1 MTESN
6 THTFQTI
13 EEMREHLARKKTS
26 RDAKR
31 KGLFAS
37 KTPEELNDRTITPLW
52 EMRTRAG
59 LAIGIVLV
67 PIGIL
72 FHACSNM
79 DFEGGSAISEQLCS
93 DRKDDLNQAMIR
105 RQFGQASS
113 GDIQWQTQRMLA
125 ACN

>member
-6 THTFQTI
+6 THTFKTI
-13 EEMREHLARKKTS
+13 EEMREHLAKKKALRNVKS
-26 RDAKR
+26 
-31 KGLFAS
+31 KGLFTS
-37 KTPEELNDRTITPLW
+37 KTPEELKDITITPLW
-52 EMRTRAG
+52 EMRTRTG
-59 LAIGIVLV
+59 IAIGIVLV

-93 DRKDDLNQAMIR
+93 ERKDDLNQAMIR

-113 GDIQWQTQRMLA
+113 GDIPWETQRMLA